1 MGRRGDGNRVAEI
14 RSNTS
19 LSISFYVLIFSS
31 SNVSYNNVNIQ
42 IMKINQDWGKPK
54 MEKNLIALQ
63 INNITTLKEWGRKN
77 KPR

>member
-1 MGRRGDGNRVAEI
+1 MGRRGDENRVAEI

-19 LSISFYVLIFSS
+19 LSISFYVLMFSS

-63 INNITTLKEWGRKN
+63 INNITTLKEWGRK
-77 KPR
+77 KQT